1 MFGRKKR
8 IVAPYTELVPSLY
21 DRVSTDEQG
30 GANNVSLPDQEKA
43 GRQLA
48 AHFGMPVYDEY
59 VLWEDESGTKLDE
72 RPQLTILRQWIRE
85 KKVNAIIVRSADRLS
100 RRLRHGIE
108 LIDEMRANNVRFFV
122 AQWNR
127 EFDLHND
134 ADTEYLTEEFR
145 FAEK

>member
-8 IVAPYTELVPSLY
+8 VVAPFSELVPSLY

-48 AHFGMPVYDEY
+48 AHFGMPVHDEY

-72 RPQLTILRQWIRE
+72 RPQLTLLRQWIRE
-85 KKVNAIIVRSADRLS
+85 KKINAIIVRSADRLS
-100 RRLRHGIE
+100 RRLRHG
-108 LIDEMRANNVRFFV
+108 
-122 AQWNR
+122 NR
-127 EFDLHND
+127 TD
-134 ADTEYLTEEFR
+134 
-145 FAEK
+145 